1 MQHRLNEKQREA
13 IAEKY
18 GNHPLYMTC
27 RYAFKRSETDMT
39 VLKFTPEEVFTEAA
53 DVIDNVIVERDDL
66 DEYLSLLWDDLLTKI
81 RKWEPKALDTELRV
95 AVSSILYAAAAAVSS
110 ARMQDYDDLAVVL
123 LRIIREKTDV
133 SAMDHSKLLDD
144 IAHYQEE
151 MEKWML
157 DYLDEDAFLTDRIV
171 ASIKPSKREQRG
183 GNVVHDVET
192 ITDTFI
198 LNFNE
203 NQEVSNIRLQLVY
216 KELKRNQFIS
226 SKTGQ
231 EIVIH
236 LFQGEPID
244 TKIEW
249 TKGIGELKYLF
260 ETLLG
265 KKYIKK
271 SDSAGHW
278 QIVCAHF
285 KLMQT
290 KKDGSV
296 AYKSLTP
303 DQFKNGHAK
312 QTKELDNI
320 ISLFN
325 PHLINADKLREMWTN
340 QGEEDRLYKRDIL
353 DSGLNY
359 K

>member
-13 IAEKY
+13 ITKAY

-27 RYAFKRSETDMT
+27 RYAFKSNEAN
-39 VLKFTPEEVFTEAA
+39 LSILQFAPEEVFVEAV

-66 DEYLSLLWDDLLTKI
+66 DDYLSLLWDELLTKI
-81 RKWEPKALDTELRV
+81 RKWEPKAQESELNM
-95 AVSSILYAAAAAVSS
+95 AVSSILYAVAEAVSS
-110 ARMQDYDDLAVVL
+110 IRMQDYDDMATVL
-123 LRIIREKTDV
+123 LRIVREKAVV
-133 SAMDHSKLLDD
+133 SAMEHGKLPDD

-151 MEKWML
+151 MEEWML
-157 DYLDEDAFLTDRIV
+157 DYLDEESFLSDEIIK
-171 ASIKPSKREQRG
+171 AIKPSRKPQNG
-183 GNVVHDVET
+183 GNAVHDPDT
-192 ITDTFI
+192 ITDTFM
-198 LNFNE
+198 LNFSE
-203 NQEVSNIRLQLVY
+203 KQEISNIRLQLIY
-216 KELKRNQFIS
+216 KGLKNNQFIS

-231 EIVIH
+231 EIVLH

-260 ETLLG
+260 DTLLDKG
-265 KKYIKK
+265 YIKK
-271 SDSAGHW
+271 SGSAGHW
-278 QIVCAHF
+278 QMVCAHF
-285 KLMQT
+285 KLMKT

-296 AYKSLTP
+296 AYKTLTP
-303 DQFKNGHAK
+303 EQFKNGHSQ

-325 PHLINADKLREMWTN
+325 PNLINAESLREMWAS
-340 QGEEDRLYKRDIL
+340 QLEEEKLYKRDIM
-353 DSGLNY
+353 DSGMRF